1 MTCFWF
7 VVLPPVLVPRNP
19 QVITSVYEPIPSY
32 LDSGRPSYSPNNDV
46 HTLNFDTPG
55 EQALD
60 QGRIAC
66 NFAWH
71 STDGEMPWFTCLTDL
86 FIS

>member
-1 MTCFWF
+1 MILLF

-55 EQALD
+55 EQEAIRDPTLNMD
-60 QGRIAC
+60 TSCHYGCA
-66 NFAWH
+66 
-71 STDGEMPWFTCLTDL
+71 DL
-86 FIS
+86 LS